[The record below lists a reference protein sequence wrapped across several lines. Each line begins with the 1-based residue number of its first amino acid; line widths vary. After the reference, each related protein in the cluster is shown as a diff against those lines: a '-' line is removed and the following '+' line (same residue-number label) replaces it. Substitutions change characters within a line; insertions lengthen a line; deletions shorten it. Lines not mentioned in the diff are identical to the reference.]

1 MDPTSL
7 SAWAKAAGDAAQVVE
22 QHPTISTGIVAILI
36 AFGTPEIGPKDKPW
50 LAKRQG
56 LVLPLVGVAV
66 RAVEAY
72 ISRTQVFKGLE
83 EEIATFRSEIKELGK
98 RVGESEKVVSW
109 QTQVLMAISSALK
122 IDVLTLLHRH
132 ESEAPVSTT
141 AVSALAGIGSPGV
154 PRDSIPNLSGEERDE
169 CAKSTASGGRLPLDS
184 CSSIS

>member
-7 SAWAKAAGDAAQVVE
+7 SAWAKAAGDAAHVIE
-22 QHPTISTGIVAILI
+22 QHPTISTGIVALLI
-36 AFGTPEIGPKDKPW
+36 AFGTPEVGPKDKPW

-72 ISRTQVFKGLE
+72 VSRTQVFKGLE
-83 EEIATFRSEIKELGK
+83 EEIATFRSEIKNLGE

-122 IDVLTLLHRH
+122 IDVLTLLHR
-132 ESEAPVSTT
+132 SGSDAPVSST
-141 AVSALAGIGSPGV
+141 AVSALSGIGSPGV
-154 PRDSIPNLSGEERDE
+154 PRDTITDLSREERDE
-169 CAKSTASGGRLPLDS
+169 SPKPTSRGD
-184 CSSIS
+184 